1 MPPPS
6 SLTLLPRSPLL
17 TTHLSTMYHPSP
29 FITHLSLLLFIP
41 KPSVPTPRSLLL
53 TANCSLLSSFPAPHS
68 SLLTTHLSTI
78 TPHPSSLTYHFHS
91 LIRIFGGLSEF
102 FTCLTEIFSPIYKKA
117 FAQYLRTFSVFQRT
131 RRAVYLVQWVLYDT
145 AESEQFF
152 VITFGCFKVIVS
164 QQKLY
169 GGILQSQW
177 YSKGKKQSFFFQKGF

>member
-78 TPHPSSLTYHFHS
+78 TPVSATTHILQYH

-102 FTCLTEIFSPIYKKA
+102 FTCLTEIFSPIYEKSFCAIFKNI
-117 FAQYLRTFSVFQRT
+117 FCFSEDQT
-131 RRAVYLVQWVLYDT
+131 GSVLGTMEFYMT
-145 AESEQFF
+145 PL
-152 VITFGCFKVIVS
+152 S
-164 QQKLY
+164 QSRFL
-169 GGILQSQW
+169 S
-177 YSKGKKQSFFFQKGF
+177 

>member
-29 FITHLSLLLFIP
+29 FITHLSLPLFIH

-102 FTCLTEIFSPIYKKA
+102 FTCLTEIFSPIYEKSFCAIFKNI
-117 FAQYLRTFSVFQRT
+117 FCFSEDQT
-131 RRAVYLVQWVLYDT
+131 GSVLGTMEFYMT
-145 AESEQFF
+145 PL
-152 VITFGCFKVIVS
+152 S
-164 QQKLY
+164 QSRFL
-169 GGILQSQW
+169 S
-177 YSKGKKQSFFFQKGF
+177 